1 MKLLPFFR
9 KPVCNPVVIA
19 SDLPSWGRVALA
31 VGVPVLE
38 KRGIQVC
45 ALPTALLSAHGA
57 YPGSALHTQS
67 AFMADSIAHLE
78 RLDIRFSALLSGFVA
93 EAAQFDLLEPLVK
106 RVRSSGGLVLVDP
119 VMGDH
124 GSLYSFF
131 NESFVQRMRAFI
143 AHADIITPN
152 LTEAALLLG
161 TDHAQ
166 LAHAEKPELLDALK
180 SLARLGPRFV
190 AITSAPA
197 GVRSGGNTKSPG
209 GNTKALA
216 GSAADRT
223 GVALYEAA
231 ADRALFI
238 THARLGSSYPGTGD
252 LFAAELL
259 GRLVSGESFFAAGR
273 RTVSRVRRS
282 IAASCAAGGDPR
294 AGLRKL

>member
-57 YPGSALHTQS
+57 YPGSALHSQS

-143 AHADIITPN
+143 ARADIITPN

-197 GVRSGGNTKSPG
+197 GVRSAGNTKAPA

-223 GVALYEAA
+223 GVALYDAA

-282 IAASCAAGGDPR
+282 IAASCSAGGDPR

>member
-1 MKLLPFFR
+1 M
-9 KPVCNPVVIA
+9 CNPVVIA

-57 YPGSALHTQS
+57 YPGSALHSQS

-143 AHADIITPN
+143 ARADIITPN

-197 GVRSGGNTKSPG
+197 GVRSAGNTKALA

-223 GVALYEAA
+223 GVALYDAA

-259 GRLVSGESFFAAGR
+259 GRLVSGEPFFAAGR

>member
-1 MKLLPFFR
+1 M
-9 KPVCNPVVIA
+9 CNPVVIA

-57 YPGSALHTQS
+57 YPGSALHSQS

-197 GVRSGGNTKSPG
+197 GVRSAGNTKAPA

-223 GVALYEAA
+223 GVALYDAA

-282 IAASCAAGGDPR
+282 IAASCSAGGDPR

>member
-1 MKLLPFFR
+1 M
-9 KPVCNPVVIA
+9 CNPVVIA

-57 YPGSALHTQS
+57 YPGSALHSQS

-143 AHADIITPN
+143 ARADIITPN

-197 GVRSGGNTKSPG
+197 GVRSAGNTKALA

-223 GVALYEAA
+223 GVALYDAA

-259 GRLVSGESFFAAGR
+259 GRLVSGEPFFAAGR

-282 IAASCAAGGDPR
+282 IAASCSAGGDPR

>member
-57 YPGSALHTQS
+57 YPGSALHSQS

-197 GVRSGGNTKSPG
+197 GVRSAGNTKALA

-223 GVALYEAA
+223 GVALYDAA

-282 IAASCAAGGDPR
+282 IAASCSAGGDPR

>member
-57 YPGSALHTQS
+57 YPGSALHSQS

-143 AHADIITPN
+143 ARADIITPN

-197 GVRSGGNTKSPG
+197 GVRSAGNTKALA

-223 GVALYEAA
+223 GVALYDAA

-259 GRLVSGESFFAAGR
+259 GRLVSGEPFFAAGR

-282 IAASCAAGGDPR
+282 IAASCSAGGDPR

>member
-57 YPGSALHTQS
+57 YPGSALHSQS

-197 GVRSGGNTKSPG
+197 GVRSGGNTK
-209 GNTKALA
+209 ALA

-223 GVALYEAA
+223 GVALYDAA

-282 IAASCAAGGDPR
+282 IAASCSAGGDPR

>member
-57 YPGSALHTQS
+57 YPGSALHSQS

-124 GSLYSFF
+124 GCLYSFF

-197 GVRSGGNTKSPG
+197 GVRSAGNTKALA

-223 GVALYEAA
+223 GVALYDAA

-259 GRLVSGESFFAAGR
+259 GRLVSGEPFFAAGR

-282 IAASCAAGGDPR
+282 IAASCSAGGDPR

>member
-1 MKLLPFFR
+1 M
-9 KPVCNPVVIA
+9 CNPVVIA

-57 YPGSALHTQS
+57 YPGSALHSQS

-78 RLDIRFSALLSGFVA
+78 RLDIHFSALLSGFVA
-93 EAAQFDLLEPLVK
+93 EVAQFDLLEPLVK
-106 RVRSSGGLVLVDP
+106 RVRSSSGLVIVDP

-161 TDHAQ
+161 SDHAQ

-197 GVRSGGNTKSPG
+197 GVRSA

-223 GVALYEAA
+223 GVALYDAA

-259 GRLVSGESFFAAGR
+259 GRLVSGEPFFAAGR

-282 IAASCAAGGDPR
+282 IAASCSAGGDPR

>member
-57 YPGSALHTQS
+57 YPGSALHSQS

-78 RLDIRFSALLSGFVA
+78 RLDIHFSALLSGFVA
-93 EAAQFDLLEPLVK
+93 EVAQFDLLEPLVK
-106 RVRSSGGLVLVDP
+106 RVRSSSGLVIVDP

-161 TDHAQ
+161 SDHAQ

-197 GVRSGGNTKSPG
+197 GVRSA

-223 GVALYEAA
+223 GVALYDAA

-259 GRLVSGESFFAAGR
+259 GRLVSGEPFFAAGR

-282 IAASCAAGGDPR
+282 IAASCSAGGDPR